1 MSNEVLVK
9 INTEDRHGDGLKIHF
24 FTYNSPTLAVP
35 IPSRMKTTTPPQD
48 KTRQNDINSS
58 TSLQGSEDSW

>member
-35 IPSRMKTTTPPQD
+35 IPSRMKTTTPPPT
-48 KTRQNDINSS
+48 TRQD
-58 TSLQGSEDSW
+58 